1 MTDDTPTDLVRYR
14 AGLAQLGTTRMVRRT
29 GEFRDGKPVDEAVK
43 LGLFNRPSHCA
54 GATSYKLDLAIIH
67 CLVTFFAGL
76 LRYVGLPP
84 GEPSSCLALLLLR
97 SGRHQRQTRRAPV
110 PRQ

>member
-1 MTDDTPTDLVRYR
+1 MTDDTSTDLVRYEQ
-14 AGLAQLGTTRMVRRT
+14 ALHSLEQLRLVRRT

-43 LGLFNRPSHCA
+43 LGLFNRPSYRA

-84 GEPSSCLALLLLR
+84 GEPSSCLAFLLLQ